1 MLTRRH
7 IRIKVMQSLF
17 AMKQKESDQL
27 DTEMKFLKN
36 SLDQVRILFVANLD
50 LLIALRKHAENI
62 LELNKAKRLAT
73 EEDKNPN
80 YKFVNNALLV
90 LLDKNEDLKEISLD
104 ENVNYWHLDDEYIKI
119 IYNEIIESDFYE
131 EYMASENK
139 SYKED
144 RNFILDI
151 YKHIIAPNDKLY
163 DYYEDKK
170 ISWVDDV
177 PLVNTALL
185 AFLKKT
191 KASNNEDLTLPKLVK
206 DQEDLEFAQDLFR
219 KAKLHE
225 KTFEIELEGKTPN
238 WDKDRIAI
246 LDKIIIQLGI
256 CEFQKFPSIP
266 VKVTINEYLEI
277 AKEYSTPKSSV
288 FINGILDKLS
298 KEYKES
304 GTLNKIGRGLL

>member
-62 LELNKAKRLAT
+62 LELSKAKRLAT
-73 EEDKNPN
+73 AEEKNPN

-90 LLDKNEDLKEISLD
+90 LLEKNEELEEVSLD

-119 IYNEIIESDFYE
+119 IYNEVIESDLYE
-131 EYMASENK
+131 TYMSSTET
-139 SYKED
+139 SYKQD

-151 YKHIIAPNDKLY
+151 YKQIIAPNDKLY

-191 KASNNEDLTLPKLVK
+191 KASSDENLALPKLVK
-206 DQEDLEFAQDLFR
+206 DRDDLEFAQDLFR

-225 KTFEIELEGKTPN
+225 VKFEEELVGKTPN
-238 WDKDRIAI
+238 WDKERIAI

-298 KEYKES
+298 KEYAENGS
-304 GTLNKIGRGLL
+304 LNKIGRGLL

>member
-1 MLTRRH
+1 
-7 IRIKVMQSLF
+7 VMQSLF

>member
-27 DTEMKFLKN
+27 DTEMKFLRN
-36 SLDQVRILFVANLD
+36 SMDQVRILFVANLD
-50 LLIALRKHAENI
+50 LLVALRKHAEHI
-62 LELNKAKRLAT
+62 LEVSKTKRLAT
-73 EEDKNPN
+73 DDDKNPN
-80 YKFVNNALLV
+80 YRFVHNALL
-90 LLDKNEDLKEISLD
+90 LLLEKNNELEEITDD

-119 IYNEIIESDFYE
+119 LYTEILESDLYE
-131 EYMASENK
+131 AYMGLEETT
-139 SYKED
+139 YKQD
-144 RNFILDI
+144 RNFVLDI
-151 YKHIIAPNDKLY
+151 FKQIIAPNDKLY

-177 PLVNTALL
+177 PLVNTAIL

-191 KASNNEDLTLPKLVK
+191 KASSNEDLALPKLVK
-206 DQEDLEFAQDLFR
+206 DQDDLEFAQDLFR

-225 KTFEIELEGKTPN
+225 EKFEKELEGKTPN
-238 WDKDRIAI
+238 WDSERIAI

-266 VKVTINEYLEI
+266 VKVTINEYLEV

-298 KEYKES
+298 KEYAEN
-304 GTLNKIGRGLL
+304 GELNKIGRGLL

>member
-1 MLTRRH
+1 
-7 IRIKVMQSLF
+7 
-17 AMKQKESDQL
+17 
-27 DTEMKFLKN
+27 
-36 SLDQVRILFVANLD
+36 
-50 LLIALRKHAENI
+50 
-62 LELNKAKRLAT
+62 LAT
-73 EEDKNPN
+73 AEEKNPN

-90 LLDKNEDLKEISLD
+90 LLEKNEELKEVSLD

-119 IYNEIIESDFYE
+119 LYNEIIESDLYE
-131 EYMASENK
+131 TYMSSTDTN
-139 SYKED
+139 YKQD

-151 YKHIIAPNDKLY
+151 YKQIIAPNDKLY

-185 AFLKKT
+185 SFLKKT
-191 KASNNEDLTLPKLVK
+191 KASSDENLTLPKLVK
-206 DQEDLEFAQDLFR
+206 DHEDLEFAQDLFR

-225 KTFEIELEGKTPN
+225 DKFEAELEGKTPN
-238 WDKDRIAI
+238 WDKERIAI
-246 LDKIIIQLGI
+246 LDNLIIQLGI

-298 KEYKES
+298 KEYAENGS
-304 GTLNKIGRGLL
+304 LNKIELVFM